1 MTSTIQEALSAL
13 AQGSYD
19 SLLKQYGL
27 TQDIFAGV
35 LSKSPVTHDQ
45 VKLIDFGRL
54 LGQYTAVPEDF
65 SRYTLKVLFGGLPV
79 LVTEKN
85 GAINIKS
92 TVKYLQDLV
101 KGQPGWC
108 GPKYYMSVVPHGPN
122 MSYGTKTGYPWW
134 MKDDPYRTA
143 LCAFMV
149 QHCSQMELFR
159 VADVIQYQN
168 IRTMYSAAGLPEL
181 AREIA
186 RRYDEVG
193 ERGQL
198 VQFLRT
204 LKSKFATSV
213 ADWPKL
219 S

>member
-1 MTSTIQEALSAL
+1 MTSTIQEALSAF
-13 AQGSYD
+13 AEDSFD

-27 TQDIFAGV
+27 TRDVFAGV
-35 LSKSPVTHDQ
+35 LTKCPLTQGQ
-45 VKLIDFGRL
+45 VKLVDFDRL
-54 LGQYTAVPEDF
+54 LRQYTAVPEDF

-85 GAINIKS
+85 GAITTKV

-108 GPKYYMSVVPHGPN
+108 GPKYYMSVVPHGPD

-134 MKDDPYRTA
+134 MKDDPYKTA

-159 VADVIQYQN
+159 VADAIQYPN
-168 IRTMYSAAGLPEL
+168 IRTSHSAAGLPEL